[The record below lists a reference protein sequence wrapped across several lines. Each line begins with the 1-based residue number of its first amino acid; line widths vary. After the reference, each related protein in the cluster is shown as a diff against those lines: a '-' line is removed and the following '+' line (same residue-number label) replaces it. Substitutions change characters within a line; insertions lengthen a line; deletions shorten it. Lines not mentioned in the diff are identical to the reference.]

1 MSSTS
6 LLWVGMPRGRWHSSW
21 FGGLCCK
28 PSPLMQ
34 QGIYWRELYP
44 RALIESWHEPYGA
57 DCFPFRLRIQGPRE
71 DRNMYMYGW
80 IPLVFTWSLFTT
92 LLIGCIP
99 IQNKKWK
106 KKKALR
112 FLASSACE
120 DTARKL
126 EKEMATH
133 SGTLAWK
140 IQWTEKP
147 GRLQSMWSQRVGHNW
162 ATSLH
167 FTSEGPYPAV
177 VTVHCSVT
185 QSLSLIGLFATP
197 WTAASQASLSFTI
210 SLSLL
215 RLMCIESVMPSNHLI
230 LCHPLLLL
238 PSICPCI
245 RVFSNEMALHI
256 RWPKYWSFSFSISP
270 SNEYSELISFRIY

>member
-1 MSSTS
+1 MLHWCMSSTS

-106 KKKALR
+106 KKK
-112 FLASSACE
+112 SSE
-120 DTARKL
+120 
-126 EKEMATH
+126 
-133 SGTLAWK
+133 
-140 IQWTEKP
+140 I
-147 GRLQSMWSQRVGHNW
+147 
-162 ATSLH
+162 
-167 FTSEGPYPAV
+167 
-177 VTVHCSVT
+177 
-185 QSLSLIGLFATP
+185 LSLFCMWRYSKEVGEGNGNP
-197 WTAASQASLSFTI
+197 
-210 SLSLL
+210 L
-215 RLMCIESVMPSNHLI
+215 R
-230 LCHPLLLL
+230 
-238 PSICPCI
+238 
-245 RVFSNEMALHI
+245 
-256 RWPKYWSFSFSISP
+256 
-270 SNEYSELISFRIY
+270 YSCLENPMDRKAW